1 MSVSINNINSSLIP
15 AILNDSKFKIIRHA
29 MLLFV
34 IFIITSNFNVNGE
47 YKHEYGLL
55 CERILF
61 FAVFV
66 GIIYA
71 NMYVLVPR
79 FLLKSKLVA
88 YFLSLITL
96 IALLLLLILL
106 SQFIFHII
114 DWDKGTNYAS
124 FIFSLAYSILS
135 IGLIVLC
142 SSAFI
147 ILRSWITYNQRIRE
161 LETIT
166 LNAELQQLKNQIN
179 PHFLFNILNN
189 VNIMVK
195 HNPIIASEMLTK
207 LDDLLSYQ
215 IEDSNKDA
223 VFLTDDIRFLTDY
236 LELEKSRRN
245 RFEYGILKEGILDTI
260 KVPPMLFI
268 PFVEN
273 AVKHSS
279 ENKNTS
285 YINISFKID
294 NSQLLFLCVNSKP
307 QSPPTKTE
315 GGLGLANIR
324 RRLELLYKSDF
335 SLKTHETDTV
345 YTVTLE
351 LKL

>member
-1 MSVSINNINSSLIP
+1 MLVSINNINTSLIP
-15 AILNDSKFKIIRHA
+15 AILNDSKFKTIRHA

-34 IFIITSNFNVNGE
+34 IFIIASNVNVNGE

-66 GIIYA
+66 SIIYA

-79 FLLKSKLVA
+79 FLLKSRLIA
-88 YFLSLITL
+88 YFLSVIILIS
-96 IALLLLLILL
+96 LLLLLGLL
-106 SQFIFHII
+106 SQLAFHII
-114 DWDKGTNYAS
+114 DWDKGTYAS
-124 FIFSLAYSILS
+124 FIFNLAYSILS

-195 HNPIIASEMLTK
+195 HNPIIASKMLTK

-215 IEDSNKDA
+215 IEDSTKDT
-223 VFLTDDIRFLTDY
+223 VLLTDDIRFLTDY

-245 RFEYGILKEGILDTI
+245 RFKYAILKEGILDTI

-285 YINISFKID
+285 YVDISFKIK
-294 NSQLLFLCVNSKP
+294 NSQLLFICVNSKP
-307 QSPPTKTE
+307 QSPPAKAE

-335 SLKTHETDTV
+335 SLKIHETDTL
-345 YTVTLE
+345 YTVALE